1 MRILT
6 CIECPI
12 GCTLRVEIENG
23 KAKSIEGNACPRG
36 RIYAENE
43 VSDPKRVIT
52 STVRAKN
59 GKLVPVKTDK
69 PARKEEIFSI
79 MEKIGKISCDLPV
92 KIGDV
97 LEENISNGVNL
108 IATSNEE

>member
-12 GCTLRVEIENG
+12 GCTIRVEAEDG
-23 KAKSIEGNACPRG
+23 KVLSVEGNACPRG
-36 RIYAENE
+36 KIYAENE
-43 VSDPKRVIT
+43 VVDPKRVIT

-79 MEKIGKISCDLPV
+79 MEKIRGITCDLPV

-97 LEENISNGVNL
+97 LAENISNGVNL
-108 IATSNEE
+108 IATSNED